1 MNYFYEILSFSQH
14 IKENLIKV
22 YYYLIGIIK
31 YFEFINKWKKLK
43 RNRAKWIKWKNR
55 KMKK

>member
-31 YFEFINKWKKLK
+31 YFEFINK
-43 RNRAKWIKWKNR
+43 
-55 KMKK
+55 